1 VITQETVYAMVTK
14 EGEYAAGW
22 AKGQK
27 LSKVEGVAEEDVH
40 ALEPLNGQP
49 YSLSDYMAFAKKYW
63 DEAELSLSNFT
74 PDGGATRIRLL
85 KVVSLLVRGLKVHG
99 RASDLERL
107 AGVSCSKFPILA
119 GGLQTFKDLTN
130 DEGCFVQTS
139 KTGALRSENPQC
151 DPLKAHA

>member
-1 VITQETVYAMVTK
+1 MIPQSTVFEMIRK

-27 LSKVEGVAEEDVH
+27 VSKVEGVSEENVH
-40 ALEPLNGQP
+40 SLPPLTGQP
-49 YSLSDYMAFAKKYW
+49 YSIADYMAFAKKYW
-63 DEAELSLSNFT
+63 EEAELSMSNFT

-85 KVVSLLVRGLKVHG
+85 KVVSLLTRALAVHG

-107 AGVSCSKFPILA
+107 AGVSSSKFPILA

-130 DEGCFVQTS
+130 EEGCLVQTG
-139 KTGALRSENPQC
+139 KTGALRSENPIC
-151 DPLKAHA
+151 NPLKPKA

>member
-1 VITQETVYAMVTK
+1 MISQETVFEMVKK

-27 LSKVEGVAEEDVH
+27 TSKIEGVNEEDCH
-40 ALEPLNGQP
+40 ALEPLAGMP

-74 PDGGATRIRLL
+74 PDGGSTRIRLL
-85 KVVSLLVRGLKVHG
+85 KVVSLLCRGLAVHG

-107 AGVSCSKFPILA
+107 AGVSSSKFPILS

-139 KTGALRSENPQC
+139 KTGVLRSENPSC
-151 DPLKAHA
+151 DPLRAKA